1 MPRTCGVRRG
11 DAHRSHP
18 RTPQRRPRR
27 KPPPQEPQSTSP
39 VARSVRRSAW
49 TPCGSPDRRP
59 ALPPHGEDMRADAT
73 DRLPVRSHQ
82 PGPTNGRWATNAS
95 LAVAECAQRLGRGL
109 TGRGTAGRC
118 SPSGLSASFQLPP
131 ARHRPRSAC
140 LRVPRRRAAL
150 PPWLPCLA
158 GSLAVDRSRMIVRG
172 PFCSQGG
179 SSAFAAAGGAVP
191 LPFMHQQ

>member
-1 MPRTCGVRRG
+1 MPRTCGVWRG
-11 DAHRSHP
+11 DAHRSYP

-59 ALPPHGEDMRADAT
+59 ALPPHGEDMRAEAT
-73 DRLPVRSHQ
+73 DCLPVRSHQ

-95 LAVAECAQRLGRGL
+95 LAVAETLRNVLPEASLGV
-109 TGRGTAGRC
+109 A
-118 SPSGLSASFQLPP
+118 
-131 ARHRPRSAC
+131 
-140 LRVPRRRAAL
+140 RRAAAHL
-150 PPWLPCLA
+150 VAYRHRFRCHPHDTVPGARACASRVGAQRSPPSWLPCLA

-172 PFCSQGG
+172 PFCS
-179 SSAFAAAGGAVP
+179 
-191 LPFMHQQ
+191 